1 MFATRPIENPIPH
14 SKLFVTPKSLDEVM
28 SFINS
33 MPTKEQAQAHLAVQF
48 ALNWAHQAVED
59 EILSKEIFA

>member
-1 MFATRPIENPIPH
+1 MFATRPVENPIPH
-14 SKLFVTPKSLDEVM
+14 SNLFVTPKSLDEVM

-33 MPTKEQAQAHLAVQF
+33 MPAKEQAQAHLAVQF